1 VPDKDTLGKRGRALE
16 DEYFHR
22 QEQQLIEKL
31 RARAAEDAAR
41 QALAERAGVADA
53 EILADLQALGYTPDT
68 VKLLHLVPLVQI
80 AWAEGGVS
88 DRERQLIV
96 EAARA
101 HGVDAG
107 SPADA
112 QLLGWLDARP
122 ADDFVERTLRA
133 VGAVLES
140 RPPDERQSAGRDLLA
155 YSSAIAAA
163 SGGILGFGKVS
174 DGERQVLARISEE
187 LERNHAAAVRRVIE
201 GQVG

>member
-1 VPDKDTLGKRGRALE
+1 VPDNDALGKRGRALE
-16 DEYFHR
+16 DEYFRR

-31 RARAAEDAAR
+31 RARAAEDAVRR
-41 QALAERAGVADA
+41 QLSERSGVADD

-68 VKLLHLVPLVQI
+68 VTLLHLVPLVQI

-101 HGVDAG
+101 HGVEAG

-112 QLLGWLDARP
+112 QLAGWLDNCP
-122 ADDFVERTLRA
+122 SDVFFERTLRA

-140 RPPDERQSAGRDLLA
+140 TPAGERQTAGRDLLA
-155 YSSAIAAA
+155 YSSAIASA

-174 DGERQVLARISEE
+174 EAERQVLARISEE
-187 LERNHAAAVRRVIE
+187 LERNHAGAAKRVA
-201 GQVG
+201 GGA